1 MGGRDITSLVGSFL
15 ALGAT
20 GCDFRDTVLDR
31 LTDLTEPS
39 AGAVVHAGGFPDSG
53 NALLVS
59 CINSD
64 TTVITA
70 HAAGRSV
77 VSDIFLFAVSC
88 SLADP

>member
-1 MGGRDITSLVGSFL
+1 MGGRDITSLVGSDI

-20 GCDFRDTVLDR
+20 GCGFWDTVLDR
-31 LTDLTEPS
+31 RADLTEPPPGS
-39 AGAVVHAGGFPDSG
+39 VVRADGFPNSG
-53 NALLVS
+53 NALPVS

-64 TTVITA
+64 TTVIAA
-70 HAAGRSV
+70 HAASRSV